1 MDQETQTGE
10 QVEALKLENKI
21 LSKKLE
27 NIRESL
33 AFCEQKVVPE
43 VSQAASDSIL
53 QELLS

>member
-1 MDQETQTGE
+1 MNQETQTGE

-27 NIRESL
+27 NIGESL

>member
-10 QVEALKLENKI
+10 QVEALKLENEI

-27 NIRESL
+27 NVGESL
-33 AFCEQKVVPE
+33 ALCEQKVVPE
-43 VSQAASDSIL
+43 VSQAASDSKL

>member
-1 MDQETQTGE
+1 MNQETQTGE

-21 LSKKLE
+21 SSKKLE
-27 NIRESL
+27 NIGESL
-33 AFCEQKVVPE
+33 AFCEQKVLPE